1 MGSDRVSE
9 ADEVA
14 PSAEAVARRDAV
26 RKIISVRTR
35 AALEARRARG
45 GRLGRPAR
53 CNPYVREQVVKM
65 HCRGASLRTIAAQ
78 MTAQGELTPAGL
90 RKPWH
95 HSHVDRLLRTEP
107 ARLLIEQYRHS
118 GMDDYL
124 DDGDWTE

>member
-1 MGSDRVSE
+1 MGSDHVNE
-9 ADEVA
+9 ADEVT
-14 PSAEAVARRDAV
+14 PSAETIARRGAL
-26 RKIISVRTR
+26 RKTISVRTR

-45 GRLGRPAR
+45 ERLGRPAQ
-53 CNPYVREQVVKM
+53 CDPYVREQVVEM
-65 HCRGASLRTIAAQ
+65 HCRGASLRAIAAQ

-118 GMDDYL
+118 SMYTHL